1 MSLRLDNSLEYH
13 AGVEAP
19 AILNQRFNEIE
30 FLNTTS
36 ALRNDLARP
45 IDRLLRADH
54 QRAREIVFLAD
65 VFEQFHA
72 GLHEQE
78 KASGPRRG
86 VGAGVVNRDLVF
98 DRIRVGASE
107 TLDEMKLVGRGE
119 AVAVEPEALVETDR
133 VDDERI
139 AFPMADRMPVIG
151 RNKLLR
157 VCLAIHEDR
166 SERVRTADIE
176 NEDSFF
182 DGILHEFYTVGR
194 QELACSAGRLAARVR
209 LELVFTAVSMKCFRP
224 RLERHL
230 TRIQLARE
238 SRRCRYRKL
247 VGLTWRRID
256 QPFRTAGAGKPH
268 THFAW

>member
-1 MSLRLDNSLEYH
+1 MDSGSPDAEWLATVVILFFIELSTRRLVAAFERTFGAKIFFGTDSLTSTPKLCIARVTRSKNSRRGIFRTH
-13 AGVEAP
+13 
-19 AILNQRFNEIE
+19 R
-30 FLNTTS
+30 S

-78 KASGPRRG
+78 ETTGPRRG
-86 VGAGVVNRDLVF
+86 VGAGIVNRDLVF
-98 DRIRVGASE
+98 DRIRIGASE
-107 TLDEMKLVGRGE
+107 TLAEMKLVGRGE
-119 AVAVEPEALVETDR
+119 AIAVEPEALVETDR

-157 VCLAIHEDR
+157 VWAAIHEDS
-166 SERVRTADIE
+166 SERVWTADIE

-194 QELACSAGRLAARVR
+194 QELAWSARWLAARVR
-209 LELVFTAVSMKCFRP
+209 LELVFTAVSMQSFRP

-230 TRIQLARE
+230 TRI
-238 SRRCRYRKL
+238 
-247 VGLTWRRID
+247 
-256 QPFRTAGAGKPH
+256 
-268 THFAW
+268 